1 MNTPDVNVGL
11 HCYSFTFCLDTHA
24 SCHHLTDVHHTW
36 QGYYCSNVES
46 AARRQPRRTAGR
58 GPPRERRVPPTGAV
72 AEVICEKVPT
82 RVQSRRRRPPYPVP
96 SNGLPSAPAGDTT
109 PRSERKKA
117 PAPLKP

>member
-1 MNTPDVNVGL
+1 MGSGDPVAQHLLCCCLVCMGL
-11 HCYSFTFCLDTHA
+11 PLQSGSVVADKR
-24 SCHHLTDVHHTW
+24 
-36 QGYYCSNVES
+36 NKS

-58 GPPRERRVPPTGAV
+58 GPPRERRVPPAGAV
-72 AEVICEKVPT
+72 AEVIREKGPT

-109 PRSERKKA
+109 PRSKRKKA